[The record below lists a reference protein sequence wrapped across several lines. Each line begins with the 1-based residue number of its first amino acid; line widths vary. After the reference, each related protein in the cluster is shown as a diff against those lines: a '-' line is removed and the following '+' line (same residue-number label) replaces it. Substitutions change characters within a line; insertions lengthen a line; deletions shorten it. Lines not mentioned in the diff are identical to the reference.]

1 MMQRALQWLLVAI
14 AAGGCASSPRHE
26 AVPPAAML
34 EHPEQYVV
42 VTLRNDGPRVGSR
55 AGSTL
60 RGYDTVAAYGAG
72 SSARSAVSALTST
85 YRLREVTAWPIATL
99 GVHCVVFEVPAQE
112 STAQTIARLR
122 SDRRV
127 ESVQALQS
135 FATQAT
141 SYNDPYEKLQ
151 RSLDTMGVE
160 PAHRWS
166 QGAGVHV
173 AVIDTGVD
181 TAHPD
186 LAGRVAERRNFV
198 DDDWTAFAADRHGT
212 AVAGVIAANANNAMG
227 IVGVAPE
234 ALLHVYKACWQ
245 KSPAASAANCNSFT
259 LARALSA
266 AIEARVSIM
275 NLSLAGPPD
284 ELLTRLVRQARLRG
298 IIVVGATR
306 ADQAAGF
313 PGDVDGVISVA
324 ATEKATDRARLLAP
338 GSEVLT
344 LVPGNHYDF
353 ASGSSMAAAN
363 VSGVIALLLARDRGA
378 TSAAVMQLLTSTS
391 TRPDA
396 SSPLVSINATA
407 ALCALLKDGA
417 CANMQPVAVAV
428 Q

>member
-1 MMQRALQWLLVAI
+1 MMPRVLALLLTALMLS
-14 AAGGCASSPRHE
+14 GCASSPRND
-26 AVPPAAML
+26 AVLPTAML
-34 EHPEQYVV
+34 DRPEQYVV
-42 VTLRNDGPRVGSR
+42 VTLRNDDPRGGSR

-60 RGYDTVAAYGAG
+60 RGYDTVATYSAG
-72 SSARSAVSALTST
+72 SSARLAVSALTLA
-85 YRLREVTAWPIATL
+85 YQLREVTAWPIATL
-99 GVHCVVFEVPAQE
+99 GVHCVVFQIPAQQ
-112 STAQTIARLR
+112 TAAQTIARLR
-122 SDRRV
+122 ADRRV

-141 SYNDPYEKLQ
+141 YNDPYEKLQ
-151 RSLDTMGVE
+151 RSLDTMSVE

-166 QGAGVHV
+166 HGTGVHV

-181 TAHPD
+181 MAHQD
-186 LAGRVAERRNFV
+186 LAGRVVERRNFV

-227 IVGVAPE
+227 IVGVAPK
-234 ALLHVYKACWQ
+234 ALLHAYKACWQ
-245 KSPAASAANCNSFT
+245 KSAVASAANCNSFT

-266 AIEARVSIM
+266 AIDAHVSIM

-284 ELLTRLVRQARLRG
+284 ELLARLVRQARQRG

-306 ADQAAGF
+306 ADQPAGF

-324 ATEKATDRARLLAP
+324 ATEGATGRARLLAP

-363 VSGVIALLLARDRGA
+363 VSGVIALLVARDRAA
-378 TSAAVMQLLTSTS
+378 TSAGVLQLLASTS

-396 SSPLVSINATA
+396 ASQIVSVNATA
-407 ALCALLKDGA
+407 ALCALLKAGSCTDA
-417 CANMQPVAVAV
+417 TAVSIAA